1 MKRLRFGELIIEH
14 RINPRMKNSY
24 ILIDKEEQ
32 VILKTPRISHSEAMH
47 IVEKR
52 SAWIHRKL
60 DEQKRKDDYSY
71 EPGSE
76 VRYLGELHQVS
87 DNILFDDLSSAL
99 KRLRTRSQ
107 ESLARCYDTFYKVR
121 AADHLSERLHHFEVL
136 TGLEASEIRFRK
148 MRSRWGSCSS
158 KRMITFN
165 TQLMQ
170 LPTRLIDYVIVHELA
185 HIRHMDHSKAFYK
198 EVERHLPDYRDH
210 QRALR
215 NIRLG

>member
-1 MKRLRFGELIIEH
+1 MKRLCLGELIIEH

-32 VILKTPRISHSEAMH
+32 VILKTPCISHSEAMY

-76 VRYLGELHQVS
+76 VRYLGELYQVS

-99 KRLRTRSQ
+99 KRLRTRTH

-121 AADHLSERLHHFEVL
+121 AADHLSERLHYFEVL
-136 TGLEASEIRFRK
+136 TGLEASGIRFRK

-158 KRMITFN
+158 RRMITFN

-198 EVERHLPDYRDH
+198 EVERHLPDFRDH

-215 NIRLG
+215 NIRLR